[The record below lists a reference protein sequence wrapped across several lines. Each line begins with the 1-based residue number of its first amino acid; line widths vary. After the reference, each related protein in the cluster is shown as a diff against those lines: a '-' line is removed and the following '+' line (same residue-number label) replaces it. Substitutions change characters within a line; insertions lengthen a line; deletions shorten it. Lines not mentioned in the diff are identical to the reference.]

1 MAANTPSGADCAAR
15 RDIAFADTD
24 ADIADCF
31 DAMGALRPRLARET
45 FVDRVRAMQAQGYR
59 LVALR
64 VEGQVACVAGFRL
77 VDGLSRG
84 RYLQIDELAT
94 VPAQRRRGHAA
105 ALLHWLAAHARAQ
118 ACAALQLHSSYPRHA
133 AHRLYLQQGYVL
145 HAHHFLLELG
155 AD

>member
-1 MAANTPSGADCAAR
+1 MTVDTAR
-15 RDIAFADTD
+15 GRDDATRRAIAFADTD

-31 DAMGALRPRLARET
+31 DAMCALRPQLERVG
-45 FVDRVRAMQAQGYR
+45 FVDRVRTMQAQGYR
-59 LVALR
+59 LLALR
-64 VEGQVACVAGFRL
+64 VDGQVAGVAGFRL